1 MILRSNIK
9 TVIANLERLQVEMP
23 KAVTRAI
30 APKRWHKL
38 LADSATVVL
47 RGLASGEPNPEMRE
61 ALRGY
66 VDRVVAT
73 LVGQVISGGTLFTM
87 KAGDDR
93 FGFPVDIRRA
103 MATAQGVPD
112 SGGELVSAQENLEA
126 AKDMVREWVV
136 TKKRLDESEHEDVED
151 AVTAIMQILGLM
163 PPPPNV
169 GGVYTDN
176 MQAIAKNMVEKYMQ
190 PYAAERSDSVLLGP
204 LDVATATTWL
214 KAVLETWRDIVEAE
228 LPRALKEEL
237 KAMRQTLKTTLL

>member
-9 TVIANLERLQVEMP
+9 TVIANLERLQVEAP

-38 LADSATVVL
+38 LESSATQVL

-73 LVGQVISGGTLFTM
+73 LTGQVISGGTLFTL

-93 FGFPVDIRRA
+93 FGFPVDMRRA
-103 MATAQGVPD
+103 MQTAQGMGD
-112 SGGELVSAQENLEA
+112 SGGELVNAQENLEA
-126 AKDMVREWVV
+126 AKDMVREWVIA
-136 TKKRLDESEHEDVED
+136 KKDMDRQEHQDHEA
-151 AVTAIMQILGLM
+151 AVTAVMQILGFM
-163 PPPPNV
+163 TPPQNV
-169 GGVYTDN
+169 GSYSEN
-176 MQAIAKNMVEKYMQ
+176 MRAIAKDMVEKYIQ
-190 PYAAERSDSVLLGP
+190 PFASERSESVLLGP
-204 LDVATATTWL
+204 LDVATAQTWL
-214 KAVLETWRDIVEAE
+214 RAVLETWRDLVEAE

-237 KAMRQTLKTTLL
+237 KTMRTTLKTTLL